1 MLAKKY
7 DFVKQLFSKI
17 TITFLVVYLIWR
29 LFYTIPI
36 DSSVSLIFGII
47 LYIAEFIVLFVYGF
61 FIYLFSNKLSNEHLY
76 EAYDESFQPSVAAF
90 ICTYN
95 ENSKLVIAT
104 ALAVKALR
112 YPNKKIYIC
121 DDGQREELKEMAERF
136 SIGYLSREGNE
147 HAKAG
152 NINYA
157 LSQTTS
163 DLVLLLDAD
172 FIVKK
177 NIIFEAVN
185 YFKNPKM
192 ALVQYPQTFYNKDPF
207 QLLRNSLV
215 KRVVIDA
222 KIMLLQLLFVLVY
235 FFPENYFFIS
245 AYAVY
250 GF

>member
-1 MLAKKY
+1 M
-7 DFVKQLFSKI
+7 Q
-17 TITFLVVYLIWR
+17 
-29 LFYTIPI
+29 
-36 DSSVSLIFGII
+36 I
-47 LYIAEFIVLFVYGF
+47 L
-61 FIYLFSNKLSNEHLY
+61 LS
-76 EAYDESFQPSVAAF
+76 
-90 ICTYN
+90 
-95 ENSKLVIAT
+95 
-104 ALAVKALR
+104 
-112 YPNKKIYIC
+112 
-121 DDGQREELKEMAERF
+121 
-136 SIGYLSREGNE
+136 
-147 HAKAG
+147 
-152 NINYA
+152 
-157 LSQTTS
+157 
-163 DLVLLLDAD
+163 
-172 FIVKK
+172 KK